1 MTPAWRTIK
10 DAYLDACRGEVEALK
25 PGNVH
30 RFADGH
36 RMTADQFVLSAEVS
50 APAISEPNA
59 PVGRRVF
66 DAVAATREKVGTNT
80 NLGIVLLAAP
90 LAKAAEDDRAHL
102 RDALQ
107 RTLDSMD
114 GQDASDVFSA
124 IRLANP
130 GGLGSA
136 EAGDVRQAPII
147 SLIDAMAMA
156 ADRDMIA
163 RQYVTC
169 FADIFGSGLTA
180 LKDAAERGETGM
192 WPTVF
197 TYLHFL
203 SHFPDS
209 HVGRK
214 YGSGISEKIRQEAQT
229 IEREVR
235 HEASLSRR
243 QDMLLDFDSR
253 LKAQN
258 INPGTSADLTVATL
272 FISNMNFSLHK
283 RYAGG

>member
-10 DAYLDACRGEVEALK
+10 DAYLDACRGEIDALK

-66 DAVAATREKVGTNT
+66 DAVAATREKSGRTPILASCCWPAPLAEGCRGRSSAFERRPAT
-80 NLGIVLLAAP
+80 NLGQHGWAGRQRRFFRHPSLPTPAAS
-90 LAKAAEDDRAHL
+90 A
-102 RDALQ
+102 Q
-107 RTLDSMD
+107 RKPVTS
-114 GQDASDVFSA
+114 
-124 IRLANP
+124 
-130 GGLGSA
+130 
-136 EAGDVRQAPII
+136 RQAPII

-163 RQYVTC
+163 RQYVSC
-169 FADIFGSGLTA
+169 FADIFGSGLAA
-180 LKDAAERGETGM
+180 LRDAAERGENGM

-214 YGSGISEKIRQEAQT
+214 HGTGISEKIRQEG
-229 IEREVR
+229 
-235 HEASLSRR
+235 RR
-243 QDMLLDFDSR
+243 
-253 LKAQN
+253 
-258 INPGTSADLTVATL
+258 
-272 FISNMNFSLHK
+272 SNA
-283 RYAGG
+283 R